1 MSEPVAV
8 SVIITTYRDPDG
20 LRLVLRAL
28 ERQQRLP
35 DEVLVADD
43 GSPFDETAAMLR
55 SVAATLP
62 FPLVHVWQ
70 PDEGFRAARGRNNA
84 VFQARGRF
92 LAFLDQDTLPHPCW
106 LAAHHD
112 AVSSLQVGLGHVL
125 ELSEARDQRR
135 TDGIRDPIA
144 AASWHSPGE
153 WRLLRALHRKFLFY
167 AVLRRLGL
175 APANKPKL
183 RSSNFS
189 VHRSALDAVNGF
201 DERYEG
207 WGQEDD
213 DLGRRLYRAGIRPVI
228 LLRHAPVSHRPHP
241 PRRTEAWR
249 DGPNL
254 DLYRQPLR
262 SFRCEQ
268 GLDRHPH
275 ADIKVTRWAA
285 HAGESMSSKGECL

>member
-1 MSEPVAV
+1 MSDPVAV
-8 SVIITTYRDPDG
+8 SVIITTYRDSDS
-20 LRLVLRAL
+20 LRLALRAL
-28 ERQQRLP
+28 GRQQRLP

-43 GSPFDETAAMLR
+43 GSPYRETASMLE
-55 SVAATLP
+55 AIAPTLP
-62 FPLVHVWQ
+62 FPLIHVWQ
-70 PDEGFRAARGRNNA
+70 PDEGFRAARSRNNA
-84 VFQARGRF
+84 IFQARGRF

-106 LAAHHD
+106 LAAHHN

-125 ELSEARDQRR
+125 ELSDVDDRR
-135 TDGIRDPIA
+135 LTADGGDA
-144 AASWHSPGE
+144 SVSASWHGPGE
-153 WRLLRALHRKFLFY
+153 WTLLRALHRKFLFY
-167 AVLRRLGL
+167 ALLRRLGL

-201 DERYEG
+201 DERYQG

-213 DLGRRLYRAGIRPVI
+213 DLGRRLYRRGIRPVV
-228 LLRHAPVSHRPHP
+228 LLVHAPVSHRPHP

-254 DLYRQPLR
+254 DLYRRPLR
-262 SFRCEQ
+262 SARCEQ

-275 ADIKVTRWAA
+275 ADVKVTRWAA
-285 HAGESMSSKGECL
+285 QKKWRNHE